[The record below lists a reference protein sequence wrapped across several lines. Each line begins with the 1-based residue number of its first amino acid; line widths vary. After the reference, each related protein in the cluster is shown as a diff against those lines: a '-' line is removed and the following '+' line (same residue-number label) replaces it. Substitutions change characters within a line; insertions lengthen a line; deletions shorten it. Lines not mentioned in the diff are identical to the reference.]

1 MFREFN
7 VKFEDVVI
15 IGGSDNLLEGTEVT
29 KVILRGDSKMSSLDS
44 ALKNCSE
51 LDTIDGDLDLNGVN
65 DIDNLLEGTP
75 LVKEISVKNV
85 NVEDMSCDSSFTNI
99 NTLNIAGDSK
109 KKAIQNLLG
118 NMDWE
123 FDGVNYTGDMV
134 DVVTDKMEVLTDEEC
149 NVEVVDALEQK
160 VRSLEIKGQTYK
172 NLIDGKEEKE
182 LVDNFITTVVDD
194 NTSFEDTVERD
205 LKIIEI
211 QGNTLQNLIEGKDEV
226 ELIDD
231 FRATISDDNTS
242 FDETYYTREV
252 KISEIKGNTL
262 QNLVDGK
269 GKYTLTDTY
278 NETWTENN
286 NSFEDMPNMIE
297 IPEIFGNTV
306 QGYANV
312 LTPEVINSHWKKAN
326 WITDATI
333 VNKYTI
339 NVLSAAN
346 SDTLNNTVA
355 NDTSLA
361 IQLNANTV
369 YTLKIECPYLGS
381 SSYIKGINE
390 DGSIVSLLS
399 LVKGTGCRVEKFTT
413 TSTGKITFGVRPDTD
428 SSSKD
433 IKIFC
438 VEGDVDLSLYD
449 FGEFDLDYIQS
460 VGDLYVDEEG
470 NPILDEEGNEQYKLE
485 IESYSDGN
493 VFLNDNMIK
502 FESNSNW
509 DILKDGVN
517 EFTLS
522 QKKRQSYITSTTYI
536 LPAGE
541 YTFTYDFTRIQ
552 GSGSG
557 CSSFLVY
564 IGGFSKSETSTK
576 TWKFAINKPTPFYF
590 SLINYSEA
598 SATNVSVTKYTFN
611 LVRGEYNNYFNI
623 NSQSN
628 KTTILMPQP
637 LRKVGEYS
645 DKLYWD
651 YNKNKFLMD
660 IGTQIVKATTNLN
673 YVLVKE
679 SDEFVT
685 VSLHHNYLIGMAG
698 TGSFCSLLPQ
708 IKSYNATEEGFCYV
722 SPLFYFTLRKNKL
735 DNSTVGYALA
745 VGNWLVNNNAT
756 FICPKKSKTI
766 ETKILEKLSLETYS
780 PTTYISTNTEI
791 QPSQMSI
798 TNKRNL
804 FTPLGLQADKDYTL
818 QLDSVGKDDKPITVN
833 LGGAET
839 TIQPTNDTTKH
850 HKVVVRTPATLTTDK
865 LELNG
870 EGVVVNDVMLFD
882 GGSSVMKQNVEYV
895 DGIQSIGELQ
905 ENGKYKI
912 DIQTKTDVLYEE
924 EYEMID
930 TLAIEDTK
938 DIGHVRVDKIIGN
951 SLVNLLL
958 DPYVTDFKY
967 GNVNDYTWGNIGTST
982 IQNGVVTHTGTTA
995 LTGYTRQKVAV
1006 KPNTSYY
1013 GFARVKLNYTGE
1025 NLDECNFGVC
1035 INGERAWSPSGTYI
1049 LSRDKVTSNTNGY
1062 VEVSCRIDNVD
1073 HTHLMFSLDCS
1084 GIIGEVSFKD
1094 FYMIE
1099 LPSNELYPTTSWEGL
1114 KSTFEEGLV
1123 TQDQVDNRQELEEN
1137 LDKYKGDIKVTG
1149 KNKYSFDKLTRVG
1162 NTTNYFIQLTPNTT
1176 YHIKGYVDEALI
1188 SDRPYVSLYANGI
1201 NIGWVHLGIKQYID
1215 NTFTTGDDGQV
1226 RFWCSDR
1233 KIIMEYLEVGAIKFQ
1248 IEEGSVATNYQQY
1261 YEETQSIYLNSP
1273 LLKGDEIVMKDG
1285 ELCHYHNM
1293 EIVAINGS
1301 ENWVEYVD
1309 TQTNCRAFYM
1319 NRSYLSQNIQ
1329 KDLCYGN
1336 ISMYNDDFMIGNL
1349 KEDKEGFVIA
1359 GDYLKVSVL
1368 KKRLTSNN
1376 KDGFVEWLK
1385 ENNILLVYELAEPYY
1400 EPLNQNQISIDT
1412 PNSKSYVSIDSL
1424 IPPQN
1429 ANVTYLEYG
1438 ICNNSIELDEPLRA
1452 IGNVRDKLYWDW
1464 YEGKYVVERFFDSV
1478 MLNGKEDWTQRW
1490 GNTDNFIGFSCDNI
1504 TNGKT
1509 FGLTLCSN
1517 FKVEGFSSLTGK
1529 EYEWLSMS
1537 SNSSNIKISKSK
1549 LSTYDVDGFK
1559 KWLQNNPT
1567 EVIYEL
1573 ATPTKEYISLPK
1585 QNTKSFAPL
1594 TYLTM
1599 PNIPLK
1605 TDISIDTDI
1614 QKYRPNYLSAN
1625 TKYTVFLDSVGDND
1639 IKVEL
1644 GGKVE
1649 TITPSMEHG
1658 QNKVIITTPS
1668 TLSHNDLYVSGAGNK
1683 VKNVMLMQNEIT
1695 QSPEYIDSIQS
1706 VGENVENE
1714 HSGTLVNLGEGN
1726 KYKNIF
1732 INEIHGDTYKG
1743 SSLGELIVDEFG
1755 DPVLDD
1761 NGDKQYTFKIKI
1773 SNHPF
1778 GKGGR
1783 I

>member
-7 VKFEDVVI
+7 VKFEDVEI

-85 NVEDMSCDSSFTNI
+85 NVEDMSCDNSFTNI
-99 NTLNIAGDSK
+99 DTLNIAGDSK

-211 QGNTLQNLIEGKDEV
+211 QGNTLQNLIDGEEEV

-231 FRATISDDNTS
+231 FRAAVSDDNTS
-242 FDETYYTREV
+242 FNETYYTREV

-278 NETWTENN
+278 NEAWTESNN
-286 NSFEDMPNMIE
+286 IFENMPSMIE
-297 IPEIFGNTV
+297 IPEIHGNTV
-306 QGYANV
+306 QGFANCVSYKQIADCVNSLFNSNPKVFEDGLQGGDNTANV
-312 LTPEVINSHWKKAN
+312 STIL
-326 WITDATI
+326 DAI
-333 VNKYTI
+333 
-339 NVLSAAN
+339 AN
-346 SDTLNNTVA
+346 SENP
-355 NDTSLA
+355 
-361 IQLNANTV
+361 IPI
-369 YTLKIECPYLGS
+369 TLKGNTTY
-381 SSYIKGINE
+381 
-390 DGSIVSLLS
+390 SIYVEAYNLVGFITTRTNQLASLKQNS
-399 LVKGTGCRVEKFTT
+399 CTKFTT
-413 TSTGKITFGVRPDTD
+413 DSTGEIFIGYGLTYNNKFKIRV
-428 SSSKD
+428 
-433 IKIFC
+433 
-438 VEGDVDLSLYD
+438 VEGDIDLTQYPFDYDLS
-449 FGEFDLDYIQS
+449 YIQS

-470 NPILDEEGNEQYKLE
+470 SPILDEEGNEQYKLDVVSSNTLNLIDINE
-485 IESYSDGN
+485 GCTMDGGEAYFNTVIDSSKVKKFTCIYKHDMLGHWFKPRAVSSEGVVGSVFINRQTKSSD
-493 VFLNDNMIK
+493 VV
-502 FESNSNW
+502 SN
-509 DILKDGVN
+509 GV
-517 EFTLS
+517 
-522 QKKRQSYITSTTYI
+522 Y
-536 LPAGE
+536 
-541 YTFTYDFTRIQ
+541 RIQ
-552 GSGSG
+552 FSVPSNVDRFVIQLSHFSGG
-557 CSSFLVY
+557 NNIQVTVGHNTLPFLESVD
-564 IGGFSKSETSTK
+564 TK
-576 TWKFAINKPTPFYF
+576 
-590 SLINYSEA
+590 
-598 SATNVSVTKYTFN
+598 
-611 LVRGEYNNYFNI
+611 
-623 NSQSN
+623 QSN

-637 LRKVGEYS
+637 LRKVGKYS

-651 YNKNKFLMD
+651 YNSKRYFIENNVKEVFGTKERFTPTDDYLNADPVHFYDYTTYLDEDLERYAGD
-660 IGTQIVKATTNLN
+660 IITNLRGCTGMKATSSINF
-673 YVLVKE
+673 YISREVL
-679 SDEFVT
+679 
-685 VSLHHNYLIGMAG
+685 G
-698 TGSFCSLLPQ
+698 
-708 IKSYNATEEGFCYV
+708 
-722 SPLFYFTLRKNKL
+722 L
-735 DNSTVGYALA
+735 DNTNTKNEYRARLFQLMNEQGVRYIFR
-745 VGNWLVNNNAT
+745 LVT
-756 FICPKKSKTI
+756 PKTI
-766 ETKILEKLSLETYS
+766 ETKILEKPSLETYS
-780 PTTYISTNTEI
+780 PKTYVSTNTEV
-791 QPSQMSI
+791 QPSQMTI

-818 QLDSVGKDDKPITVN
+818 QLDSVGKDDKNITVN
-833 LGGAET
+833 LGGTET
-839 TIQPTNDTTKH
+839 TIQPINDTSKH
-850 HKVVVRTPATLTTDK
+850 HKVVIRTPSELTTDK
-865 LELNG
+865 LELSG
-870 EGVVVNDVMLFD
+870 KGVVVNDVMLFD

-924 EYEMID
+924 EYEMTD
-930 TLAIEDTK
+930 KLVIEDTK

-967 GNVNDYTWGNIGTST
+967 GNINDYTWGNTGTST
-982 IQNGVVTHTGTTA
+982 IQNGVVTHTGTTS

-1025 NLDECNFGVC
+1025 NLDKCNFGVC
-1035 INGERAWSPSGTYI
+1035 INGERTWSPSNTYI
-1049 LSRDKVTSNTNGY
+1049 SSRDKVTSNTNGY

-1123 TQDQVDNRQELEEN
+1123 TQDQVDNGQELEEN
-1137 LDKYKGDIKVTG
+1137 LDKYKADIKVTG
-1149 KNKYSFDKLTRVG
+1149 KNKYSFDKLTRVV
-1162 NTTNYFIQLTPNTT
+1162 NTTNYIMQLTPNTT

-1201 NIGWVHLGIKQYID
+1201 SIGWVHLGIKQYID

-1233 KIIMEYLEVGAIKFQ
+1233 NVIMKYLEIGAIKFQ

-1293 EIVAINGS
+1293 EVVKVDGG

-1319 NRSYLSQNIQ
+1319 NRSYLSKNVQN
-1329 KDLCYGN
+1329 DLCYGN
-1336 ISMYNDDFMIGNL
+1336 ISKYNDDFMIGNL

-1385 ENNILLVYELAEPYY
+1385 ENNILLVYKLEEPYY
-1400 EPLNQNQISIDT
+1400 EPLNQNQINIDT
-1412 PNSKSYVSIDSL
+1412 PNSKSYVSINSL
-1424 IPPQN
+1424 IPTQN

-1464 YEGKYVVERFFDSV
+1464 YEGKYVIERNIGKV
-1478 MLNGKEDWTQRW
+1478 ILNGSENWFTKWNDFNDSMHFFLRDQSYIK
-1490 GNTDNFIGFSCDNI
+1490 N
-1504 TNGKT
+1504 
-1509 FGLTLCSN
+1509 
-1517 FKVEGFSSLTGK
+1517 LTGGFCDRFIVTK
-1529 EYEWLSMS
+1529 NSLEYDKTLSEGICRIVDWGV
-1537 SNSSNIKISKSK
+1537 NPIVVRILKSR
-1549 LSTYDVDGFK
+1549 LETIDAEGFK

-1585 QNTKSFAPL
+1585 QNTKTYAPV

-1614 QKYRPNYLSAN
+1614 QKYRPMSLSAN

-1668 TLSHNDLYVSGAGNK
+1668 TLSHNDLYVSGAGSN

-1714 HSGTLVNLGEGN
+1714 HLGTLVNLGEGN
-1726 KYKNIF
+1726 RYKNIF